1 MGIIILIGIVVNNG
15 IVLVDHVNSLRVSG
29 VERRQALIEGCGDR
43 LRPVMMTAITTIFGL
58 IPLVMARATVAGA
71 YIDSIAVVVIG
82 GLATSTIF
90 TLLALPVWYT
100 TLEDVGA
107 AVLAALPKW
116 RGGRSSKS
124 PSAQVL
130 ADVTGD

>member
-15 IVLVDHVNSLRVSG
+15 IVLVDHVNSLRVAG

-43 LRPVMMTAITTIFGL
+43 LRPVLMTAITTIFGL
-58 IPLVMARATVAGA
+58 IPLVAARATVAGA

-100 TLEDVGA
+100 TLEDMGT
-107 AVLAALPKW
+107 AVLAALP
-116 RGGRSSKS
+116 RRMGGRRGTANPKAVMSGSES
-124 PSAQVL
+124 
-130 ADVTGD
+130 